1 MPEYFS
7 GETIGMWER
16 VMDCG
21 WNVRHGSSR
30 SSSRDTAFLAAAG
43 IALLLAGASNVLA
56 AGSGSSAAH
65 DMADR
70 FARSGGDAG
79 SALQPAA
86 PVKAPA
92 GKSTSAQ
99 AQKPAAKADDLKS
112 YEDELLARARAEA
125 EARARDDLAAGE
137 AKARAELE
145 QRLARERAGETRRLS
160 ERLRTIREER
170 RARTAREAED
180 ARAKAMAEE
189 LAKTEAEARLAAG
202 KREQERIAAEKADA
216 EAKARAKAEAE
227 LREKGAAEHARA
239 VLRER
244 QRHLAERIEGYK
256 AARTAEIAAAAA
268 AERAALPAGPTTTV
282 AHAPTVV
289 ESAPAV
295 TEVGSL
301 PVVAAKQAASH
312 TDLRDVTVLLVMDA
326 GSRGIRRWNKNADP
340 MLCVGGSCYV
350 SRGADVPA
358 EQMSHGKAFGP
369 GVALGKR
376 AGACSNHLGCVFRHV
391 DLGSTREWLQPVD
404 LRILRHDRRESK
416 LVTADPTCAI
426 TAGRLSC
433 DRAIDGG
440 TWRAWIVPEHIA
452 RRAGAAALE
461 AALERELA
469 PHHDM
474 ASHSNR

>member
-7 GETIGMWER
+7 GETVGMWER

-30 SSSRDTAFLAAAG
+30 SSSRDTAFLAAAS
-43 IALLLAGASNVLA
+43 IALLLAGASEVIA

-70 FARSGGDAG
+70 FARSGADAG

-92 GKSTSAQ
+92 GTSTSAQ
-99 AQKPAAKADDLKS
+99 VQKPAAKADDLKS

-145 QRLARERAGETRRLS
+145 QRLAKERAGETRRLS
-160 ERLRTIREER
+160 ERLRAIREER

-180 ARAKAMAEE
+180 ARAKTMAEE
-189 LAKTEAEARLAAG
+189 QAKAETEARLAAA
-202 KREQERIAAEKADA
+202 KREQDRVAAEKADA
-216 EAKARAKAEAE
+216 EAKAQAKAEAE
-227 LREKGAAEHARA
+227 LRERGAAEHARA

-256 AARTAEIAAAAA
+256 AARAAEVAAA
-268 AERAALPAGPTTTV
+268 AEAARTAPPAGPTTTV
-282 AHAPTVV
+282 AATPTVV
-289 ESAPAV
+289 SAPAV

-301 PVVAAKQAASH
+301 PAATGVENVSQ
-312 TDLRDVTVLLVMDA
+312 TNLRDVTVLLVMDA

-358 EQMSHGKAFGP
+358 EQMSRGKAFGP

-391 DLGSTREWLQPVD
+391 DLGSAKEWLQPVD

-440 TWRAWIVPEHIA
+440 TWRAWIVPEHVA

-474 ASHSNR
+474 ASKSNR

>member
-1 MPEYFS
+1 
-7 GETIGMWER
+7 
-16 VMDCG
+16 MDCG

-30 SSSRDTAFLAAAG
+30 SSSRDTAFLAAAS
-43 IALLLAGASNVLA
+43 IALLLAGATGVIA

-70 FARSGGDAG
+70 FARSGADAG

-145 QRLARERAGETRRLS
+145 QRLAKERAGETRRLS
-160 ERLRTIREER
+160 ERLRAIREER

-180 ARAKAMAEE
+180 ARVKTMAEE
-189 LAKTEAEARLAAG
+189 QARSDAEARLATA
-202 KREQERIAAEKADA
+202 KREQERVAAEKADA
-216 EAKARAKAEAE
+216 EAKAQAKAEAA

-268 AERAALPAGPTTTV
+268 AERATLPAGPTTTV
-282 AHAPTVV
+282 AHAPTV

-301 PVVAAKQAASH
+301 PLGAASQAASH
-312 TDLRDVTVLLVMDA
+312 MDSRDVTVLLVMDA

-358 EQMSHGKAFGP
+358 EQMSRGKAFGP

-376 AGACSNHLGCVFRHV
+376 AGACSNHLGCVFRNV
-391 DLGSTREWLQPVD
+391 DLGSAREWLQPVD

>member
-1 MPEYFS
+1 
-7 GETIGMWER
+7 
-16 VMDCG
+16 MDCG
-21 WNVRHGSSR
+21 WNARRGSSR
-30 SSSRDTAFLAAAG
+30 SSSRDTAFLAAAS
-43 IALLLAGASNVLA
+43 IALLLAGAPGVIA
-56 AGSGSSAAH
+56 AGTGSSAAH

-70 FARSGGDAG
+70 FARSGADAEP
-79 SALQPAA
+79 APQPAA
-86 PVKAPA
+86 PIKAPA
-92 GKSTSAQ
+92 GKTTSAQ
-99 AQKPAAKADDLKS
+99 APKPAGKTDDLKS

-145 QRLARERAGETRRLS
+145 QRLARERAGETKRLS
-160 ERLRTIREER
+160 ERLRAIREER

-216 EAKARAKAEAE
+216 EAKTRAKAEAA

-244 QRHLAERIEGYK
+244 QRHLAERIEGFK
-256 AARTAEIAAAAA
+256 AARAAEVAAAAEAARTAP
-268 AERAALPAGPTTTV
+268 PAGPTTTV
-282 AHAPTVV
+282 AATPTVV
-289 ESAPAV
+289 SAPAV

-301 PVVAAKQAASH
+301 PAATAAENVSH
-312 TDLRDVTVLLVMDA
+312 TNLRDVTVLLVMDA

-358 EQMSHGKAFGP
+358 EQMSRGKAFGP

-391 DLGSTREWLQPVD
+391 DLGSAREWLQPVD

-416 LVTADPTCAI
+416 LVAADPTCAI

-474 ASHSNR
+474 ASQENR